1 MRQIQSKVSNKAIL
15 NSTFA
20 LIHIL
25 DLYVKRLDNSNK
37 THFCKYRPYHFQ
49 MNRVLFR
56 CTLFSVSFSFQ
67 KNFIPKLPLLYS
79 LLWEWLHFVALP
91 LHSLS
96 LQHHP
101 LPHPI
106 SLYCML
112 LYIVLFVVEAKPCSF
127 GSPSANLPFMFMYD
141 DWLIKERRELAQ
153 SELCLSSNPL
163 PRWTPGPMV
172 RTAEQERNLNCHRI
186 YLFICSSWTFIHRV
200 WWNFEFNL

>member
-1 MRQIQSKVSNKAIL
+1 
-15 NSTFA
+15 
-20 LIHIL
+20 
-25 DLYVKRLDNSNK
+25 
-37 THFCKYRPYHFQ
+37 

-56 CTLFSVSFSFQ
+56 CMYFLFLFLFKRTLS
-67 KNFIPKLPLLYS
+67 PKLPLLYS

-106 SLYCML
+106 SLHCTL

-141 DWLIKERRELAQ
+141 DWLIKERPQHRASYACHPTLSHGGHQCRWFLPQ
-153 SELCLSSNPL
+153 STKGIWIVIEFIYSYAAVEHVYTEYDEILSL
-163 PRWTPGPMV
+163 
-172 RTAEQERNLNCHRI
+172 
-186 YLFICSSWTFIHRV
+186 ICSHGGPFHKQNIIWDYGRLGSVLRLGLRAFSAWIIPILLTLQSLICIRSY
-200 WWNFEFNL
+200 